1 MLTLAEAA
9 ERWIAYRAQCSNLGL
24 VAESTY
30 DNQSAIV
37 GTIIAA
43 LGSVALEALRK
54 SDVDLWVGERLQ
66 THAPVTVRGELN
78 VLRQVLNWCVDEQ
91 LLGARPRLPTVQ
103 VPATEAALPSEAAFV
118 WALKAVPDN
127 HRAALELMM
136 LTGLSPH
143 EAERLQVRDFNPVSR
158 SIGIGQRP
166 DFKVKTP
173 SRRRWV
179 PLNMRAAS
187 LWRSIA
193 TDKRPL
199 DCALPSGCAMQK
211 ALARARAADPDAP
224 VDTRRVT
231 PKLMR
236 QWFASQIAGDAP
248 EHVLQRLMGH
258 SPGSK
263 ITRKHYVRSADAE
276 LEHAVGGLKA

>member
-1 MLTLAEAA
+1 MNVREACDL
-9 ERWIAYRAQCSNLGL
+9 WVVYRARSADLGL
-24 VAESTY
+24 VQWSTY
-30 DNQSAIV
+30 HNQLNIV
-37 GTIIAA
+37 GVIVAA
-43 LGSVALEALRK
+43 LGDFALTHLRK
-54 SDVDLWVGERLQ
+54 SDIDLWVGERLQ

-78 VLRQVLNWCVDEQ
+78 VLRQILNWSVDEQ

-143 EAERLQVRDFNPVSR
+143 EAERLQVRDRRELPR
-158 SIGIGQRP
+158 HEIGIGQRP

-173 SRRRWV
+173 SRRRWL
-179 PLNMRAAS
+179 PLNPRAQK
-187 LWRSIA
+187 LWRELTA
-193 TDKRPL
+193 GKRPL
-199 DCALPSGCAMQK
+199 DTALPSGCAMQK

-224 VDTRRVT
+224 ADTRRVT

-236 QWFASQIAGDAP
+236 QWFASKIAGDAP

-258 SPGSK
+258 APGSK
-263 ITRKHYVRSADAE
+263 ITRRHYVRSTDDAMVD
-276 LEHAVGGLKA
+276 AVGGLKA

>member
-1 MLTLAEAA
+1 MNVRHACESWT
-9 ERWIAYRAQCSNLGL
+9 AYRAQCSNLGL
-24 VAESTY
+24 VAPSTY
-30 DNQSAIV
+30 ENQRAIA
-37 GTIIAA
+37 GTIAAA
-43 LGSVALEALRK
+43 LGDLALAALRK

-78 VLRQVLNWCVDEQ
+78 VLRQILNWCVDEQ

-103 VPATEAALPSEAAFV
+103 VPTTEEALPSEAAFV

-143 EAERLQVRDFNPVSR
+143 EAERLQVRDGV
-158 SIGIGQRP
+158 GGGLAIGQRP

-173 SRRRWV
+173 SRRRWI
-179 PLNMRAAS
+179 PLNPRALK
-187 LWRSIA
+187 LWRAITA
-193 TDKRPL
+193 DKRPL
-199 DCALPSGCAMQK
+199 DSALPSSCAMQK
-211 ALARARAADPDAP
+211 ALARARAADPSAP
-224 VDTRRVT
+224 PDTRRVT

-236 QWFASQIAGDAP
+236 QWFASQVAGDAP
-248 EHVLQRLMGH
+248 EHVLQRLLGH

-263 ITRKHYVRSADAE
+263 ITRKHYVRSQDEALAQ
-276 LEHAVGGLKA
+276 AVGWLKA